1 MPDGVLGAARLTGK
15 GKTYVSFGIVEE
27 AKRRN
32 RAMSKPIPKGGGA
45 LNEMSF
51 SCAERALTYLMERY
65 LAHRGLTAEITVR
78 RRTPEEL
85 AQRERELRQSKE
97 VESA

>member
-1 MPDGVLGAARLTGK
+1 
-15 GKTYVSFGIVEE
+15 
-27 AKRRN
+27 
-32 RAMSKPIPKGGGA
+32 MSKPIPKGGGA